1 MLFLPFLV
9 IDIVVSSVLMSL
21 GMMMMSPMIV
31 SLPFKLLLFVMV
43 DGWSLLMGAI
53 FILLFRSAAKS
64 ATTGVPG
71 KLQNFVEMCVEF
83 VEGVVKDTF
92 HGRNALIAPLA
103 LTIFVWVFL
112 MNSLKWIPV
121 DYIPG
126 LASLLGLPAFKIVPT
141 ADPNGT
147 FGLSLGVFIL
157 ILFYS
162 VKVKG
167 FGGFS
172 KELAFTPFN
181 HWSLVPFN
189 LFLEI
194 LGLLTK
200 PLSLALRLFGN
211 MYAGEVVFILIAL
224 LPFYVQWTLNVP
236 WAIFHILVI
245 PLQAFI
251 FMVLTVVYLSS
262 AHEEHGTRLHRRLY
276 HDRSGCPGHRYWLRP
291 AGRQAAGIH
300 CSSA

>member
-1 MLFLPFLV
+1 MANTPAEYIQHHLQNLTYGKLPAGYTRA
-9 IDIVVSSVLMSL
+9 DGSVVDQTTWTIAQSAAEARDMGFMAIHLDTM
-21 GMMMMSPMIV
+21 
-31 SLPFKLLLFVMV
+31 
-43 DGWSLLMGAI
+43 GWSLAMGLL
-53 FILLFRSAAKS
+53 FILVFRLAAAR
-64 ATTGVPG
+64 ATEGVPG
-71 KLQNFVEMCVEF
+71 RLQNLVEMAVDF
-83 VEGVVKDTF
+83 VQGIVKDTF
-92 HGRNALIAPLA
+92 HGRNPLIAPLA

-126 LASLLGLPAFKIVPT
+126 IASMLGLPAFKIVPT

-167 FGGFS
+167 LGGFT

-224 LPFYVQWTLNVP
+224 LPWFLQWTLNVP

-262 AHEEHGTRLHRRLY
+262 AHEEHH
-276 HDRSGCPGHRYWLRP
+276 
-291 AGRQAAGIH
+291 
-300 CSSA
+300 

>member
-1 MLFLPFLV
+1 M
-9 IDIVVSSVLMSL
+9 
-21 GMMMMSPMIV
+21 
-31 SLPFKLLLFVMV
+31 
-43 DGWSLLMGAI
+43 
-53 FILLFRSAAKS
+53 
-64 ATTGVPG
+64 
-71 KLQNFVEMCVEF
+71 
-83 VEGVVKDTF
+83 VKDTF
-92 HGRNALIAPLA
+92 HGRNPLIAPLA
-103 LTIFVWVFL
+103 LTIFMWILL

-126 LASLLGLPAFKIVPT
+126 LAGLLGLPAFKIVPT

-147 FGLSLGVFIL
+147 FGVSIGVFFL

-167 FGGFS
+167 FSGFS

-211 MYAGEVVFILIAL
+211 MYAGELIFVLIAL
-224 LPFYVQWTLNVP
+224 MPFYLQFLLSVP

-245 PLQAFI
+245 TLQAFI
-251 FMVLTVVYLSS
+251 FMVLTIVYLSM
-262 AHEEHGTRLHRRLY
+262 AHEDNH
-276 HDRSGCPGHRYWLRP
+276 
-291 AGRQAAGIH
+291 
-300 CSSA
+300 

>member
-1 MLFLPFLV
+1 MASTPAEYIQLHLQNLTYGKLPEGYV
-9 IDIVVSSVLMSL
+9 RADGSVLDQATWTVAQTGAEAQAMGFMAVHL
-21 GMMMMSPMIV
+21 DT
-31 SLPFKLLLFVMV
+31 L
-43 DGWSLLMGAI
+43 GWSLLMGFI
-53 FILLFRSAAKS
+53 FIFLFRMVAKS
-64 ATTGVPG
+64 ATEGVPG
-71 KLQNFVEMCVEF
+71 KLQNLVEISVEF
-83 VEGVVKDTF
+83 IEGIVKDTF
-92 HGRNALIAPLA
+92 HGRNPVIAPLA
-103 LTIFVWVFL
+103 LTIFVWVLL

-126 LASLLGLPAFKIVPT
+126 IATLLGLPAFKIVPT

-167 FGGFS
+167 VGGFA
-172 KELAFTPFN
+172 KELGFTPFK
-181 HWSLVPFN
+181 HWSLIPFN

-251 FMVLTVVYLSS
+251 FMVLTVVYLSA
-262 AHEEHGTRLHRRLY
+262 AHEEHH
-276 HDRSGCPGHRYWLRP
+276 
-291 AGRQAAGIH
+291 
-300 CSSA
+300 

>member
-1 MLFLPFLV
+1 MASTPAEYIQHHLQNLTLGKLPAGYV
-9 IDIVVSSVLMSL
+9 RADGSVLDQATWTIAQTGAEAQAMGFMAVHL
-21 GMMMMSPMIV
+21 DT
-31 SLPFKLLLFVMV
+31 L
-43 DGWSLLMGAI
+43 GWSLLMGLV
-53 FILLFRSAAKS
+53 FILLFRSVAKS
-64 ATTGVPG
+64 ATEGVPG
-71 KLQNFVEMCVEF
+71 KLQSLVEITVEF
-83 VEGVVKDTF
+83 IEGIVKDTF
-92 HGRNALIAPLA
+92 HGRNPVIAPLA
-103 LTIFVWVFL
+103 LTIFVWVLL

-126 LASLLGLPAFKIVPT
+126 IASMLGLPAFKIVPT

-167 FGGFS
+167 VGGFA
-172 KELAFTPFN
+172 KELGFTPFK
-181 HWSLVPFN
+181 HWSLIPFN

-251 FMVLTVVYLSS
+251 FMVLTVVYLSA
-262 AHEEHGTRLHRRLY
+262 AHEEHH
-276 HDRSGCPGHRYWLRP
+276 
-291 AGRQAAGIH
+291 
-300 CSSA
+300 

>member
-1 MLFLPFLV
+1 MASTPAEYIQHHLQNPTFGKLDAGY
-9 IDIVVSSVLMSL
+9 IRADGSVLDQATWTIAQTGAEAQAMGFMAIHL
-21 GMMMMSPMIV
+21 DT
-31 SLPFKLLLFVMV
+31 L
-43 DGWSLLMGAI
+43 GWSLLMGLV
-53 FILLFRSAAKS
+53 FILLFRSVAKR
-64 ATTGVPG
+64 ATEGVPSG
-71 KLQNFVEMCVEF
+71 LQNLVEITVEF
-83 VEGVVKDTF
+83 IQGIVRDTF
-92 HGRNALIAPLA
+92 HGRNPVIAPLA
-103 LTIFVWVFL
+103 LTIFVWVLL

-126 LASLLGLPAFKIVPT
+126 IATLLGLPAFKIVPT
-141 ADPNGT
+141 TDPNGT

-167 FGGFS
+167 VGGFA
-172 KELAFTPFN
+172 KELGFTPFK
-181 HWSLVPFN
+181 HWSLIPFN

-211 MYAGEVVFILIAL
+211 MYAGEVVFILIAM

-236 WAIFHILVI
+236 WAIFHILII

-251 FMVLTVVYLSS
+251 FMVLTIVYLSS
-262 AHEEHGTRLHRRLY
+262 AHEESH
-276 HDRSGCPGHRYWLRP
+276 
-291 AGRQAAGIH
+291 
-300 CSSA
+300 